1 MARSIAGGRRGH
13 VVTLLLMMSLL
24 LAVSMWGAGSKA
36 EAAAASSVTVLNEAL
51 VPVSVYVN
59 GGNVQVATGPL
70 PVHVNVEP
78 GSKETAVEVSLP
90 GKEGQKPIYVNVK
103 NGDTI
108 VIIPNFL
115 GGGMVDVNVNGIF
128 KGHL

>member
-1 MARSIAGGRRGH
+1 MARSIAAGRREH
-13 VVTLLLMMSLL
+13 VVTLLLMTSLL
-24 LAVSMWGAGSKA
+24 LAVSMWGAGKA

-51 VPVSVYVN
+51 VPVSVYVK

-90 GKEGQKPIYVNVK
+90 GKEGKKPIYVNVK